1 MRWLQIS
8 IISPPEYVEPLTHL
22 FNLHGEGSASV
33 EHPGGYNP
41 DEGEIPDPTDWVTIK
56 GWLPFDDTTSSRKTA
71 INVGVRLIR
80 HFVNLPEIEEREVND
95 EEWRNQKFKPIRIG
109 TNLMIVPKSAE
120 FTGKT
125 SDVVITLEP
134 GLAFGTGHH
143 PTTRMCL
150 EEIETTVKP
159 NDRFLDV
166 GCGSGVLSIAALALG
181 AQHAIGVDIENDAVN
196 ASIRNLN
203 DAGFSAQST
212 ILSGELPQDK
222 ITDGDFDVVVAN
234 IAATV
239 LIKNAESLVAAVAE
253 DGVIIT
259 SGMLKTRV
267 DDVVSAFESAGGKV
281 QSTRQIED
289 WITTLITRSK

>member
-1 MRWLQIS
+1 
-8 IISPPEYVEPLTHL
+8 
-22 FNLHGEGSASV
+22 
-33 EHPGGYNP
+33 
-41 DEGEIPDPTDWVTIK
+41 
-56 GWLPFDDTTSSRKTA
+56 
-71 INVGVRLIR
+71 
-80 HFVNLPEIEEREVND
+80 
-95 EEWRNQKFKPIRIG
+95 
-109 TNLMIVPKSAE
+109 MIVPKSAG

-196 ASIRNLN
+196 AAIRNLN

-234 IAATV
+234 IAANV
-239 LIKNAESLVAAVAE
+239 LIKNAESLIAAAAE
-253 DGVIIT
+253 DGVIIA

>member
-1 MRWLQIS
+1 M
-8 IISPPEYVEPLTHL
+8 
-22 FNLHGEGSASV
+22 
-33 EHPGGYNP
+33 
-41 DEGEIPDPTDWVTIK
+41 D
-56 GWLPFDDTTSSRKTA
+56 
-71 INVGVRLIR
+71 
-80 HFVNLPEIEEREVND
+80 LPEIEEREVND

-134 GLAFGTGHH
+134 VLAFGTGHH

-196 ASIRNLN
+196 AAIRNLN

-234 IAATV
+234 IAANV
-239 LIKNAESLVAAVAE
+239 LIKNAESLVAAAAE
-253 DGVIIT
+253 DGVIIA